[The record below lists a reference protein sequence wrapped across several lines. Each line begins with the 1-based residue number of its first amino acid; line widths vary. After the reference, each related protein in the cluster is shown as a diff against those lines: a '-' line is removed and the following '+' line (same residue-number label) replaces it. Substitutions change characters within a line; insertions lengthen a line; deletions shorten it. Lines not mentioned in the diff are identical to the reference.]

1 MSATDKLT
9 KLSLQLD
16 TAIDQRA
23 KIYKDAEQLNQLYMK
38 AGAEVRKLEDAIRKE
53 RIRLL
58 LNVEGAVCVGS
69 VGLYPKLDYL
79 SGTVLRVGRS
89 YAIVRF
95 ENGENWELLFEDIC
109 RIEDKANRRK
119 IVSVCPF

>member
-9 KLSLQLD
+9 KLSLQLE
-16 TAIDQRA
+16 AAKEQRA

-38 AGAEVRKLEDAIRKE
+38 AGAEVRNLEDAIRKE

-58 LNVEGAVCVGS
+58 LNVEGAVCIGS
-69 VGLYPKLDYL
+69 VGEYPKLDHL
-79 SGTVLRVGRS
+79 SGTVVRVGRS

-95 ENGENWELLFEDIC
+95 ENGENWKLLFEDVC
-109 RIEDKANRRK
+109 RIEDKANRPR
-119 IVSVCPF
+119 SFRFAMS